1 MVRAD
6 LAAAGVRLN
15 AYAEALLDRPEFGT
29 ESPEPQTVEVVLRSV
44 SELGLT
50 DGGTLPEVFA
60 AAASAGLRLCPLTTG
75 PALRLAL
82 RDQESAP
89 DSVLSTGR
97 APTGSIHVASASV
110 SEDHEVPKGFYLRV
124 IDGVPWLRGYR
135 CDDVH
140 VYAPDV
146 VFAFARYIVPATAH
160 STSGNPMGATM
171 EDLEDFVPSANQ
183 RVDPDVYEIENRAMD
198 REQTLWTELRRQSD
212 WRDRVILDLGCG
224 SGYWLPHYGDAL
236 QVIGVEPDPTLI
248 TLAGQR
254 PGEAV
259 VLRGSAEHI
268 PLADAS
274 VDVVHARFAYFFPH
288 PRFDPSAG
296 LREVGRVLREG
307 GTLVVIDN
315 DTETGEFAELLRR
328 SAAAAAQ
335 GQDTYARQ
343 WWASQGAD
351 TTEVMS
357 SWTFDTREDLE
368 AVLHLEFPAELADSW
383 LADHPERTALTYGY
397 LVHRWTTPSGASA

>member
-1 MVRAD
+1 MDD
-6 LAAAGVRLN
+6 L
-15 AYAEALLDRPEFGT
+15 
-29 ESPEPQTVEVVLRSV
+29 
-44 SELGLT
+44 
-50 DGGTLPEVFA
+50 
-60 AAASAGLRLCPLTTG
+60 
-75 PALRLAL
+75 
-82 RDQESAP
+82 
-89 DSVLSTGR
+89 
-97 APTGSIHVASASV
+97 
-110 SEDHEVPKGFYLRV
+110 K
-124 IDGVPWLRGYR
+124 
-135 CDDVH
+135 
-140 VYAPDV
+140 
-146 VFAFARYIVPATAH
+146 
-160 STSGNPMGATM
+160 
-171 EDLEDFVPSANQ
+171 DFVPSANQ

-383 LADHPERTALTYGY
+383 LAGHPERTALTYGY